1 MLEIRQKGNLSGLGN
16 AVPKS
21 HGLLNKNSAAKCG
34 IRLDELLPRE
44 AAEAISCSS
53 SWLSPEIDNRTL
65 LLKMLHTLLIRQ
77 RESS

>member
-1 MLEIRQKGNLSGLGN
+1 MLKIRHKGNLSGLGN

-34 IRLDELLPRE
+34 IPLYELLPRE

-53 SWLSPEIDNRTL
+53 SWLPPEIDNRTL

-77 RESS
+77 RASS